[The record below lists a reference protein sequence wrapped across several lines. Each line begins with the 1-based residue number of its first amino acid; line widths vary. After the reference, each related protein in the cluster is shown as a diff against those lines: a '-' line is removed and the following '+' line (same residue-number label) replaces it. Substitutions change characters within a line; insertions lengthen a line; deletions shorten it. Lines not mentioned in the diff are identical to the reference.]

1 MPQPFFVEGYHQDDW
16 VRIQN
21 YNEIDTQHLVD
32 FWKIYNEHILN
43 IMKNTVDE
51 KLDMKITAEKPSEAA
66 DSLFFLMKD
75 YVDHMEHHLKQIF
88 NN

>member
-1 MPQPFFVEGYHQDDW
+1 
-16 VRIQN
+16 
-21 YNEIDTQHLVD
+21 
-32 FWKIYNEHILN
+32 
-43 IMKNTVDE
+43 MKNTADE